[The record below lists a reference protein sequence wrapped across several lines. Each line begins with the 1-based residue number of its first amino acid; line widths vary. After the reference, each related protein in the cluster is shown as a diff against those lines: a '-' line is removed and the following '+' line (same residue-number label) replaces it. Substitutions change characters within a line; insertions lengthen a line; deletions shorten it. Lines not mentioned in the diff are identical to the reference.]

1 MDFWSRIFVDSVKYV
16 ARNTMEEDTYEKFST
31 ILFIIGVILTIGF
44 ASGFLYILYLFN
56 DGKPL
61 F

>member
-31 ILFIIGVILTIGF
+31 ILFIIGVILTIEP
-44 ASGFLYILYLFN
+44 SE
-56 DGKPL
+56 K
-61 F
+61 